1 MGLTQDHTAG
11 QLPSSHLDEKPS
23 LLEEALQSHMSLVPA
38 QFLAQGSELQEQTGT
53 RGLRSSR
60 QEGSW
65 GKNPEVLTLY
75 FCPLPGSSQPEA

>member
-11 QLPSSHLDEKPS
+11 QLLSSHLDEKPS
-23 LLEEALQSHMSLVPA
+23 LLEEALQSHMSLVP
-38 QFLAQGSELQEQTGT
+38 AQGSELQEQTGT